1 MLVDHAPLTLLSC
14 PSRCSPFPSPGVRAA
29 VEEVLPSLRQ
39 QGIRVFL
46 LGEERGSEGTEALS
60 DKIRQASDQPLSPQL
75 RAQVKATGPAAYF
88 YTSGTTGERVEQA
101 APPKGSSMTRTC
113 TFTLRY
119 VPFTT
124 LLSKATYNKY
134 VRRKRKNNIAPW
146 IQ

>member
-1 MLVDHAPLTLLSC
+1 MLVDHDPLTHLSC
-14 PSRCSPFPSPGVRAA
+14 RCSPFPSPGVRAA

-75 RAQVKATGPAAYF
+75 RAQVKATSPTAYF
-88 YTSGTTGERVEQA
+88 YTSGTTGELVEQA

-119 VPFTT
+119 VTFTT
-124 LLSKATYNKY
+124 ISTSEERGKT
-134 VRRKRKNNIAPW
+134 I
-146 IQ
+146 